1 MEQLKITKR
10 NKVIKI
16 MTSEEIIQRLLDE
29 RKITVAEALVILK
42 DIAKNAINTIFDNH
56 DLNKRIKKD
65 VPHYPNMVTVMY
77 GVNLTDNIWYGET
90 KIPEYSE
97 TSYSTNTF
105 ETHEYNIKDNEFK
118 KLQNIIYGSKS
129 DK

>member
-1 MEQLKITKR
+1 
-10 NKVIKI
+10 

-65 VPHYPNMVTVMY
+65 VPYYPNMVTVMY

-97 TSYSTNTF
+97 TLYSTNTF

-118 KLQNIIYGSKS
+118 KP
-129 DK
+129 